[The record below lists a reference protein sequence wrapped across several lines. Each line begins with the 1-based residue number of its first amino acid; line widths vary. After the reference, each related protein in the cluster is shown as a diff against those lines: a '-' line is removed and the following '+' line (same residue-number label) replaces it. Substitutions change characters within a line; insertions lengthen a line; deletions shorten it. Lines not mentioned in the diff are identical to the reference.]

1 MEAEL
6 SRNFGPNEEQL
17 RELVRFGGYILST
30 WLFCCYF
37 IRRVVALSP
46 LAGPVIDPKQFH
58 RYMELFSESYQDLV
72 DGKPL
77 TCAISKKEIE
87 PVVLP
92 EVMIMDVSLL
102 VT

>member
-1 MEAEL
+1 
-6 SRNFGPNEEQL
+6 
-17 RELVRFGGYILST
+17 
-30 WLFCCYF
+30 
-37 IRRVVALSP
+37 
-46 LAGPVIDPKQFH
+46 
-58 RYMELFSESYQDLV
+58 MELFSESYQDLV